1 MPAPPSS
8 FTFTP
13 AFFAASAMRPASA
26 IGSSRGPSG
35 TRALRALDL
44 DDHGLQVG
52 HLLERAVAS
61 NPPDA
66 AAFARAPAERD
77 VRLPVVRRL
86 VDVDPAD
93 LQCLRHTQRPREVAR
108 VDRSEQAVRRI

>member
-8 FTFTP
+8 LTFTP

-52 HLLERAVAS
+52 HLLERAAAS
-61 NPPDA
+61 DPPDA
-66 AAFARAPAERD
+66 AAFARPAANRE
-77 VRLPVVRRL
+77 VRPPAVRPL
-86 VDVDPAD
+86 VDVNPTDP
-93 LQCLRHTQRPREVAR
+93 QSLRHAQTSWATAPRAR
-108 VDRSEQAVRRI
+108 AA